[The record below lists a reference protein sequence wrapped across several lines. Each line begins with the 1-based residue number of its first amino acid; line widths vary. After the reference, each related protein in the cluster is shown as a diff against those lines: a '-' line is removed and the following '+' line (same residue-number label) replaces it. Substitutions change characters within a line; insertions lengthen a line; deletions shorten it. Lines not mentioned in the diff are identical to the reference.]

1 MEKIVIF
8 SSQPKKEI
16 GLLSLVKALF
26 PECEIEVRSKL
37 QREPRK
43 CSDSSHVQL
52 QVEAREKND

>member
-1 MEKIVIF
+1 MEKIVIS

-26 PECEIEVRSKL
+26 PECEIEVRSKP
-37 QREPRK
+37 QREPPN

-52 QVEAREKND
+52 RVEATGKK